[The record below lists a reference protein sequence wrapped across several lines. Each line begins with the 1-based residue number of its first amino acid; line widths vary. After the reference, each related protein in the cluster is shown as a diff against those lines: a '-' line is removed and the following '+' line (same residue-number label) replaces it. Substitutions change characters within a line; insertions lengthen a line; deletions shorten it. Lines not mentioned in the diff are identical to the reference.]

1 MPNSTTNVLIAGGGL
16 GGLVLAILLQ
26 RAGIN
31 YLILEQ
37 SVLIRPIGSII
48 ALSPQV
54 LPLMEQLGL
63 LNEIQSLALPCG
75 GITFL
80 RDDLS
85 SLGKIAF
92 NAKNMDHK
100 ERPDLYNILLSQI
113 PKDRLKLGKRVVNFT
128 YVQRH
133 SHISQSSNS
142 TSSVKHKSTS
152 SVNVNSNN
160 YSDQGEPDKI
170 MVRCSD
176 GTFFYGDILVGAD
189 GASSAVRQRL
199 YRQLKKEGTL
209 PKADQE
215 EEQYRQ
221 VSLVGVTNSLN
232 PKRYP
237 NLNEDFSQ
245 FRVVLNKN
253 SPFMSWF
260 MPIPGNRYCWVV
272 TRTLDEPVT
281 ITSGNSSYADWGPDA
296 TEEMS
301 KAIRNLAGPEGG
313 TVGDLVDS
321 TDRHLISKVMLEQRV
336 FKTWYGGRIVLIGD
350 ACHKS
355 APFTGKGA
363 NESMLDAVVL
373 ANLLYDTPSCFSNPA
388 DLQQVFKNYYQIRA
402 PIAKQVVDTSHMF
415 GSLLVKD
422 GWAGDLLRRLTFV
435 MAASWMAKPN
445 VDKMYWFRMQASF
458 LPLVP
463 ERGTIPGKPQTQSR
477 NGLVRSGEYERDSD
491 HVRVDEF
498 VTGHHGSS
506 WSL

>member
-253 SPFMSWF
+253 SPFMVSNWEQNCELVYAHSWEQ
-260 MPIPGNRYCWVV
+260 ILLGGNKD
-272 TRTLDEPVT
+272 TGRTQ
-281 ITSGNSSYADWGPDA
+281 
-296 TEEMS
+296 EMS